1 MRNAMKQL
9 TALMLFG
16 SMLGAANHARS
27 ESSAVPKE
35 NKGVQT
41 VVKQAIDLGPEIQG
55 MQGRQLRMRMLTI
68 EPGGHIGLHSHK
80 DRPAVVYALQG
91 TDTITSDDGKI
102 KTLRAGDTSS
112 ADRNT
117 IHWHHND
124 GKEPVVLILLT
135 SITRRQNETLSG
147 GDSSRNHLRAHT
159 ARCARPFCRH

>member
-1 MRNAMKQL
+1 MRNATKWL
-9 TALMLFG
+9 TALVFLG
-16 SMLGAANHARS
+16 PVLGAANHAKS
-27 ESSAVPKE
+27 ESPAAPKE

-91 TDTITSDDGKI
+91 TDTITSDDGKV

-117 IHWHHND
+117 THWHQND
-124 GKEPVVLILLT
+124 GKEPVVLILVDVYNT
-135 SITRRQNETLSG
+135 TTK
-147 GDSSRNHLRAHT
+147 
-159 ARCARPFCRH
+159 